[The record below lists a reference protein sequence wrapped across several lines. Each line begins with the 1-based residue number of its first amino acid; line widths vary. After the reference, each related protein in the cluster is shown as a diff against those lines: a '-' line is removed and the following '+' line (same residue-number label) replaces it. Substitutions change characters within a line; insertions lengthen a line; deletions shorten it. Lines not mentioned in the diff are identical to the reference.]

1 MNAQTFGGIFLLAL
15 VAGTVLELWLLRRQV
30 VQVRHHREGVPPAF
44 RSQVS
49 LAEHQKAADYTV
61 ARAGVGVLDLLL
73 GAVLVGLWTLGG
85 GVDWL
90 VSASGSL
97 PVSPLWQGVAA
108 IGALLLIN
116 GLIGLPLALWRT
128 FGIEARFGFN
138 RTTPKRFVLDLG
150 LELLV
155 AVILGAPL
163 LVAILWLMEA
173 AGSLWWLVAW
183 LVWLGFSLVL
193 SWAYP
198 VWIAPL
204 FNRFTPLDQPELRQ
218 RIEALLGRAGFRSRG
233 IFVMDGSKRS
243 AHGNAYFTGL
253 GRHKRI
259 VFFDTLLQSLSG
271 EEIEAVLAHEVG
283 HFQRRHVPKRLAIVA
298 LMGLGGFALLGWLA
312 GQDWFYQGL
321 GVSSPAPA
329 SALILFG
336 LALPVFSLFFAPF
349 GSALMRRQEFEADD
363 FAVAQSGAQ
372 PLISALVRLYRENSS
387 TLTPDPLFSAFHDS
401 HPPAPVR
408 IARIS
413 SKI

>member
-1 MNAQTFGGIFLLAL
+1 MNAQTFSGIFLLAL
-15 VAGTVLELWLLRRQV
+15 VAGTALELWLLRRQV
-30 VQVRHHREGVPPAF
+30 IHVRRYRETVPPAF
-44 RSQVS
+44 AGRVS
-49 LAEHQKAADYTV
+49 LTEHQKAADYTV
-61 ARAGVGVLDLLL
+61 ARAGLGFLDLLL
-73 GAVLVGLWTLGG
+73 GAALVWAWTLGG
-85 GVDWL
+85 GVEGV
-90 VSASGSL
+90 VSASQSL
-97 PVSPLWQGVAA
+97 PLAPLWKGVVA
-108 IGALLLIN
+108 IGVLLLIN

-150 LELLV
+150 LELLL
-155 AVILGAPL
+155 AVMLGVPL
-163 LVAILWLMEA
+163 LAAILWLMEA
-173 AGSLWWLVAW
+173 AGALWWLVAW
-183 LVWLGFSLVL
+183 GVWLGFSLTL

-204 FNRFTPLDQPELRQ
+204 FNRFTPLEQPELRQ
-218 RIEALLGRAGFRSRG
+218 RIEALLGRAGFQSRG
-233 IFVMDGSKRS
+233 IFVMDGSRRS

-259 VFFDTLLQSLSG
+259 VFFDTLLEALSG

-283 HFQRRHVPKRLAIVA
+283 HYQRHHVPKRLGVVA
-298 LMGLGGFALLGWLA
+298 LIGLGGFALLGWLA
-312 GQDWFYQGL
+312 GQAWFYQGL
-321 GVSSPAPA
+321 GVSNPTPA

-336 LALPVFSLFFAPF
+336 LALPVFSLFVAPL

-363 FAVAQSGAQ
+363 FAVAQSGAR
-372 PLISALVRLYRENSS
+372 PLVNALVRLYRDNAS

-413 SKI
+413 SNI